1 VTIIAGG
8 PVGSDDT
15 PASRLKSISDEY
27 IAQMY
32 SIIEINRS
40 VIPEMTAREVDE
52 LARLKDSILDRLSP
66 KEREASA
73 SYLTELATNLRS
85 MADAA
90 ESGEE
95 RDFRIEVP
103 ERGVGAAVSHL
114 FLELFSRNKAG
125 PRENL
130 LRKSLLVSAISTFE
144 VLFGR
149 LARTIYAVNTSALND
164 SEYSFSLQ
172 ELAGFASLDD
182 AREYLAEKKVS
193 ALLRESIDGWE
204 KWLKKSSGGLSMESL
219 PVYWPLV
226 REAFARRNL
235 VVHTGGVVNH
245 LYLSILEKL
254 DLAKHVNVSP
264 GAQVSV
270 REEYLDRV
278 AQELLALGRV
288 LVCAVGARLY
298 KKEADRFT
306 KAAVN
311 SVHDFSMQRSWHASR
326 VLSEY
331 AMSCS
336 LNRRDEMLVRVRH
349 WHSRKSIEGVDNI
362 RQEVEGWD
370 TSGLDVNIS
379 CYKNILLEDFESA
392 VPDVQELI
400 SQGRLSRF
408 ELATDPIYEGLLSHF
423 TPDPGDSDQ
432 GPEVENVAPE

>member
-1 VTIIAGG
+1 MTIIAGG
-8 PVGSDDT
+8 PIGSDDT

-40 VIPEMTAREVDE
+40 VIPEMAAREVDE
-52 LARLKDSILDRLSP
+52 LARLRDGVLGRLS
-66 KEREASA
+66 REEQKASA
-73 SYLTELATNLRS
+73 GYLTEIATSLRS
-85 MADAA
+85 MADAV

-95 RDFRIEVP
+95 RDFKIEVP
-103 ERGVGAAVSHL
+103 ERGVGVAVSHL
-114 FLELFSRNKAG
+114 FFQLFSRTKAG

-149 LARTIYAVNTSALND
+149 LARTIYTVNTSALND

-182 AREYLAEKKVS
+182 AREYLAERKVS
-193 ALLRESIDGWE
+193 ALLRESVDGWE

-219 PVYWPLV
+219 PVHWPLV

-254 DLAKHVNVSP
+254 DLAEHVKVSP
-264 GAQVSV
+264 GSQISV
-270 REEYLDRV
+270 HEEYLDRV

-288 LVCAVGARLY
+288 LVCALGAKLY
-298 KKEADRFT
+298 KHESNRFT
-306 KAAVN
+306 KAVIN
-311 SVHDFSMQRSWHASR
+311 SVHDCSMQRSWHASR

-336 LNRRDEMLVRVRH
+336 LDRRDEMLVRVRN
-349 WHSRKSIEGVDNI
+349 WHSRKRIAGLENI
-362 RQEVEGWD
+362 RQEVEHWD
-370 TSGLDVNIS
+370 TSGLEVNIS
-379 CYKNILLEDFESA
+379 SYKKILLEDFVSA

-423 TPDPGDSDQ
+423 APDPDDPDQ
-432 GPEVENVAPE
+432 ASEVGNEVTE